1 MYIGTSCLNA
11 PWELVYED
19 LTDRLN
25 SNCNHDELHA
35 ASKTAQEKYKISDVE
50 LTCLS
55 KLVSFHLRKGDYDK
69 AEERLTE
76 YSKILPK
83 STKHTRGKVMEQYL
97 YSIMARCKGEYKKGY
112 EIAIKC
118 LNDLKKLP
126 VSTMSAAFYVQ
137 IATLENILAM
147 QTKNSKQMLS
157 LFRKAEKTY
166 DIAKSHLD
174 ELHTHSTTK
183 AEYQQ
188 KIYINKAL
196 LYLGCSLSGDILPD
210 SESCID
216 IKKAQDYLSM
226 TQEIVIRQSYP
237 LSKFRKIQ
245 SLFGYACL
253 SYRNANDNQSRYS
266 ELLKYAVDYSKE
278 AESLARELGFAE
290 MMTYAKTF
298 IELFER
304 KSKPSS

>member
-1 MYIGTSCLNA
+1 MYIGTT

-19 LTDRLN
+19 LTNRLN
-25 SNCNHDELHA
+25 SDCNHDELHA
-35 ASKTAQEKYKISDVE
+35 ASKTAQEKYKFSDVE

-69 AEERLTE
+69 ADEILTE

-83 STKHTRGKVMEQYL
+83 STKHTRAKVMEQYL
-97 YSIMARCKGEYKKGY
+97 NSIMARCKGEYKKSY

-118 LNDLKKLP
+118 LSDLKKLP

-147 QTKNSKQMLS
+147 QTKRSKEMLS

-174 ELHTHSTTK
+174 QLQAHSTTK

-188 KIYINKAL
+188 KIYIYKAL

-210 SESCID
+210 SASCID
-216 IKKAQDYLSM
+216 IKKAQDYLLM
-226 TQEIVIRQSYP
+226 TQEIVIRQGYR

-245 SLFGYACL
+245 SLFAHACL
-253 SYRNANDNQSRYS
+253 SYRMANDNQSRYT

-278 AESLARELGFAE
+278 ARSLARDLGFAE
-290 MMTYAKTF
+290 MMTYAKKF
-298 IELFER
+298 IELFEP

>member
-1 MYIGTSCLNA
+1 MYIGTS

-19 LTDRLN
+19 LTNRLN
-25 SNCNHDELHA
+25 SNCNHEELHA
-35 ASKTAQEKYKISDVE
+35 ASKTAQEKYKFSDVK

-55 KLVSFHLRKGDYDK
+55 KLVSFHLRKGDYEK
-69 AEERLTE
+69 AEEVLDE
-76 YSKILPK
+76 YSKTLPK
-83 STKHTRGKVMEQYL
+83 STRSKVMEQYL
-97 YSIMARCKGEYKKGY
+97 QSIMARCKGEYKKSY

-118 LNDLKKLP
+118 LYDLKELP

-157 LFRKAEKTY
+157 LFRKSEKTY

-174 ELHTHSTTK
+174 ELQTHSTTK

-196 LYLGCSLSGDILPD
+196 LSLGCSLSGDILPD

-216 IKKAQDYLSM
+216 IEKAQEYLLM
-226 TQEIVIRQSYP
+226 TQRIVIRQGYP

-245 SLFGYACL
+245 SLFAYACL
-253 SYRNANDNQSRYS
+253 WYRMANDNQSRCN

-290 MMTYAKTF
+290 MMTYAKKF
-298 IELFER
+298 IELFEP
-304 KSKPSS
+304 KPKPSS